1 MFTVMD
7 EEIYIEEL
15 EIVPEC
21 NPFGFHG
28 LYITCDIKLEDMN
41 TDTIDSLESREFVYR
56 LRRYI
61 NLLGVSDDSLDRVI
75 TAVSNKLPF
84 TIEDYGTYHILCS
97 NRKELE
103 EYIQKIS

>member
-1 MFTVMD
+1 MFTIMD
-7 EEIYIEEL
+7 EEIYSEEL

-41 TDTIDSLESREFVYR
+41 TDTIDSFESREFVYR

-75 TAVSNKLPF
+75 NAVSNKLPLA
-84 TIEDYGTYHILCS
+84 IEDYSTYHILCS

>member
-1 MFTVMD
+1 MFTITD
-7 EEIYIEEL
+7 EEIYSEEL

-28 LYITCDIKLEDMN
+28 LYITCDIILEDVL
-41 TDTIDSLESREFVYR
+41 TDALDDLESKEFIYR

-61 NLLGVSDDSLDRVI
+61 NLLGISDDSLDRVI
-75 TAVSNKLPF
+75 NAVSNKLPLA
-84 TIEDYGTYHILCS
+84 IEDYGTYHILCS

>member
-1 MFTVMD
+1 MFTKND
-7 EEIYIEEL
+7 ESVYVEKP

-21 NPFGFHG
+21 NPYGFDG
-28 LYITCDIKLEDMN
+28 LYIVCDIILEDVL
-41 TDTIDSLESREFVYR
+41 TDALDDLESKEFIYR

-61 NLLGVSDDSLDRVI
+61 NLLGISDDSLDRVI
-75 TAVSNKLPF
+75 NAVSNKLPLA
-84 TIEDYGTYHILCS
+84 IEDYGTYHILCS

>member
-1 MFTVMD
+1 MFTEMD
-7 EEIYIEEL
+7 EEIYSEEL

-41 TDTIDSLESREFVYR
+41 TDTIDSLESSEFVYR

-75 TAVSNKLPF
+75 TAVSNKLPLK
-84 TIEDYGTYHILCS
+84 IEDYGTYHILCS

>member
-1 MFTVMD
+1 MFTIMD
-7 EEIYIEEL
+7 EEIYSEGL

-75 TAVSNKLPF
+75 NAVSNKLPLA
-84 TIEDYGTYHILCS
+84 IEDYDTYHILCS

>member
-1 MFTVMD
+1 MFTEMD
-7 EEIYIEEL
+7 AKIYIEEP

-21 NPFGFHG
+21 NPYGFDG
-28 LYITCDIKLEDMN
+28 LYIVCDIRLEDMN

-61 NLLGVSDDSLDRVI
+61 NLLGISDDSLDRVI
-75 TAVSNKLPF
+75 NAVSNKLPL